1 MTACPASDNSECC
14 SRLLIKLLSLPH
26 RDHSCSS
33 LWPSS
38 SSQLRKGLQNWLP
51 SLSEMGWHPVSLRIS
66 KCYKTEARVLQGPL
80 ILVCEWQPQF
90 TSVTPHQSKTVPC
103 LSSRDVLFWAIMW
116 PPHLRTVLIQFHNR
130 RYSLLQQ
137 TRSKS
142 LGAGQQCVV
151 DHGQDLWPPWPSH
164 SLLGS

>member
-80 ILVCEWQPQF
+80 ILVCEWQHQF

-103 LSSRDVLFWAIMW
+103 LCSRDVLFWAIMW

-142 LGAGQQCVV
+142 LGAGQQCVA